1 MEKNLLIELLE
12 TGEKV
17 SLYSP
22 RFEGEEYTEF
32 EKFLLTYKDQY
43 AQDVQILIRRIDIIK
58 ENGAEDRFFRYEG
71 SKRDRVM
78 ALPSHLDTS
87 NLRLYCLN
95 ISHKILILGN
105 GGIKKTQT
113 YQEDVNLHRAVR
125 NLQKIDIIIKKLEN
139 NVGIVSFVEHEGNFL
154 TSEFDKANKENAQEY
169 IRKIEER
176 LGGKLNRETL
186 EIEKPAFEI
195 GKLYVF
201 NEEDE
206 DGELKQGKTFFAY
219 YFYNFA

>member
-43 AQDVQILIRRIDIIK
+43 VQILVRRIDIIK

-78 ALPSHLDTS
+78 ALPSHLDT
-87 NLRLYCLN
+87 
-95 ISHKILILGN
+95 
-105 GGIKKTQT
+105 
-113 YQEDVNLHRAVR
+113 
-125 NLQKIDIIIKKLEN
+125 
-139 NVGIVSFVEHEGNFL
+139 
-154 TSEFDKANKENAQEY
+154 
-169 IRKIEER
+169 
-176 LGGKLNRETL
+176 
-186 EIEKPAFEI
+186 
-195 GKLYVF
+195 
-201 NEEDE
+201 
-206 DGELKQGKTFFAY
+206 
-219 YFYNFA
+219 

>member
-43 AQDVQILIRRIDIIK
+43 VQILIRRIDIIK

-105 GGIKKTQT
+105 GGIKQTQT

-139 NVGIVSFVEHEGNFL
+139 RRIITINGTNLHGPLEL
-154 TSEFDKANKENAQEY
+154 TIDIDNNNKED
-169 IRKIEER
+169 
-176 LGGKLNRETL
+176 L
-186 EIEKPAFEI
+186 
-195 GKLYVF
+195 V
-201 NEEDE
+201 
-206 DGELKQGKTFFAY
+206 
-219 YFYNFA
+219 

>member
-17 SLYSP
+17 SLYSR
-22 RFEGEEYTEF
+22 RFEREEYTEF
-32 EKFLLTYKDQY
+32 EKYLLTYKDQY

-139 NVGIVSFVEHEGNFL
+139 RRIITINGTNLHGPLEL
-154 TSEFDKANKENAQEY
+154 TIDIDYNKEDL
-169 IRKIEER
+169 I
-176 LGGKLNRETL
+176 
-186 EIEKPAFEI
+186 
-195 GKLYVF
+195 
-201 NEEDE
+201 
-206 DGELKQGKTFFAY
+206 
-219 YFYNFA
+219 